1 MKYKNIKKDSPVETY
16 QDNIFLAVTDMF
28 WDMRLNADFSKKEA
42 RKLIIRDVNKIL
54 DESIRQFEED
64 ENADFSKKE
73 ARKLIIRDK
82 ILDESIRQFEED
94 D

>member
-1 MKYKNIKKDSPVETY
+1 MKYKNIEKISLDGIPYEKTETY
-16 QDNIFLAVTDMF
+16 LNNLFLDVTDMF
-28 WDMRLNADFSKKEA
+28 WDMRL
-42 RKLIIRDVNKIL
+42 
-54 DESIRQFEED
+54 
-64 ENADFSKKE
+64 NADFSKKE